1 VQELVNLEIIL
12 SFIPHHTILIPL
24 LNSFVVLAVAV
35 AVALVLPGLVMLVVD
50 LAEVDLH
57 RGVLMRDLLQV
68 LLIQITLKL
77 LDMLVDLVPEIHQLQ
92 LVVEVVPVALVV
104 MVNQV
109 LLHHPLLLLVM
120 VVLVFKFL
128 LLDHPQIHN
137 R

>member
-1 VQELVNLEIIL
+1 
-12 SFIPHHTILIPL
+12 
-24 LNSFVVLAVAV
+24 
-35 AVALVLPGLVMLVVD
+35 
-50 LAEVDLH
+50 
-57 RGVLMRDLLQV
+57 
-68 LLIQITLKL
+68 
-77 LDMLVDLVPEIHQLQ
+77 
-92 LVVEVVPVALVV
+92 VPVALVV